1 MISYKQVESSMI
13 NPPPREIIDIYN
25 YLGELILDHPMCIK
39 EQTSYKEK
47 FALGKFCI
55 CATSI
60 QPDYIAFV
68 LGKHVDTI
76 FPEEI
81 ISLFFNVDNAF
92 SVQFENIEG
101 KNVDGCICLIHACD
115 HKFNLKAVYDNI
127 FS

>member
-25 YLGELILDHPMCIK
+25 YLGENILDHPLCIK

-60 QPDYIAFV
+60 QPKYIAFV
-68 LGKHVDTI
+68 LGKHVDTV
-76 FPEEI
+76 FPPEI
-81 ISLFFNVDNAF
+81 IQLFFDVDNKYT
-92 SVQFENIEG
+92 VQFECIAG
-101 KNVDGCICLIHACD
+101 KNVDGCICLIHSC
-115 HKFNLKAVYDNI
+115 HCKFNLKEVYDNI